1 MYTRLILTGVLALAC
16 LALPTVWAHQTKDK
30 HDCHQDPGKGG
41 KFHCVRGPLTGQSF
55 SSRKDMLKAL
65 NAQVGTAAPQK
76 ASETTHG
83 KKKAVRKSR

>member
-1 MYTRLILTGVLALAC
+1 MRTRIILATLALMTC
-16 LALPTVWAHQTKDK
+16 FVLPTVLAHQTKDR

-55 SSRKDMLKAL
+55 ASRKDMLKAL

-76 ASETTHG
+76 TSEPAQG
-83 KKKAVRKSR
+83 KKKVARKSR